1 MNFLARIT
9 HRDRPE
15 LGPCTL
21 HSATHDSTLRRLTPY
36 TPANMDDDKIAQFMA
51 ITGSS
56 KDTAQSFLQLAQN
69 DLEEAMTTFY
79 ETQGSEEPQDEP
91 FGEAAAPVP
100 DNYTGPR
107 TLSGQPVAA
116 DSTFGVS
123 QRQTA
128 SPSSSRPAGGRG
140 GMSTIRDMNSS
151 GPGRG
156 GHDDSDD
163 DNDDEMKYFAG
174 GEKSALSVENPEARK
189 RKNQPGGDLVKE
201 ILKRAAEEGQRPPEA
216 PEASGSAPRSFAF
229 TGQGRTINDAG
240 PAAPTA
246 PSAGSSMPGRFGDD
260 EEEEGDDGEVAIR
273 NLTFWEDGFS
283 IEDGPLMRYDD
294 PANAQTLAAINSGHA
309 PLSLLNVRFGQQV
322 QVRVHR
328 HTDQKYKPPPSKPFG
343 GSGNRLGSPAPTSSA
358 SAPKAPAPTNA
369 APASA
374 SRDFEIDSSKPTTQ
388 IQIRLGDGQRM
399 TGRFNTTHTVA
410 DVRNYI
416 NA

>member
-1 MNFLARIT
+1 MRTQAN
-9 HRDRPE
+9 
-15 LGPCTL
+15 
-21 HSATHDSTLRRLTPY
+21 LTPLSGS
-36 TPANMDDDKIAQFMA
+36 TVFHHVLANKMDDDKIAQFMA

-56 KDTAQSFLQLAQN
+56 RDTAQSFLQLTQN

-79 ETQGSEEPQDEP
+79 ETEGSEPTQVQQIAQESST
-91 FGEAAAPVP
+91 AAPPSVP

-107 TLSGQPVAA
+107 TLSGQSAVS
-116 DSTFGVS
+116 DTTFGAS
-123 QRQTA
+123 QRQTP
-128 SPSSSRPAGGRG
+128 SSSSSRPPSGRG
-140 GMSTIRDMNSS
+140 GISTLRDLSAAAS
-151 GPGRG
+151 APGRG
-156 GHDDSDD
+156 VPDDSDEDGD
-163 DNDDEMKYFAG
+163 DDDEMNYFAG

-201 ILKRAAEEGQRPPEA
+201 ILKRAAEGSQQQPEA
-216 PEASGSAPRSFAF
+216 AEGSRSTPPSLAF
-229 TGQGRTINDAG
+229 TGQGRTINDTGA
-240 PAAPTA
+240 AAPAA
-246 PSAGSSMPGRFGDD
+246 PSAGSSLPGRFGNDD
-260 EEEEGDDGEVAIR
+260 EEDDGEVAIR

-328 HTDQKYKPPPSKPFG
+328 HTDQKFKPPPAKPFA
-343 GSGNRLGSPAPTSSA
+343 GSGNRLGSPAPTTSST
-358 SAPKAPAPTNA
+358 STVKVPSTTN
-369 APASA
+369 ASA
-374 SRDFEIDSSKPTTQ
+374 SREFQVDSSKPTTQ
-388 IQIRLGDGQRM
+388 LQIRLGDGQRM